1 MFTSLY
7 FYRVPKK
14 NVDLFLN
21 IQKKSSE
28 IYKKY
33 GAIDDWTFGPDNLK
47 EKYGC
52 SSFLKEISL
61 LPNEELFFSL
71 SLFETKDEH
80 DRIIALIDSDKEI
93 SNLYEKISEL
103 IDISKVVRGEFN
115 RLI

>member
-14 NVDLFLN
+14 NVELFLN

-33 GAIDDWTFGPDNLK
+33 GAIEDWTFGPDNLN

-52 SSFLKEISL
+52 TSFLQQILNTLIIKIL
-61 LPNEELFFSL
+61 LVMRLVML
-71 SLFETKDEH
+71 VG
-80 DRIIALIDSDKEI
+80 
-93 SNLYEKISEL
+93 NLRWEK
-103 IDISKVVRGEFN
+103 V
-115 RLI
+115 